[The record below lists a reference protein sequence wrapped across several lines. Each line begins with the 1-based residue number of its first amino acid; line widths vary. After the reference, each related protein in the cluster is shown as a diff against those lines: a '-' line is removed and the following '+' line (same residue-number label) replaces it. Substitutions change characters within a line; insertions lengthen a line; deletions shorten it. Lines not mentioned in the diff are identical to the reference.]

1 MSAFEIKNNLR
12 TIGILYIL
20 ALYLAFAFQKLGG
33 PEPRSDVSSK
43 GYRKRPHAA
52 QDTEEGLS
60 DPKSARTNS

>member
-1 MSAFEIKNNLR
+1 MSAFEIKNNLL
-12 TIGILYIL
+12 TLGILYIL

-33 PEPRSDVSSK
+33 PEPRSDVSSVS
-43 GYRKRPHAA
+43 RKRPHAA